1 MDCIYMNITQNPFIK
16 EHINMACRIYICAR
30 CAKEFMLD
38 AWERHKTD
46 DRTRLCYDLEIEVE
60 EDDDNTTLKEEDDG
74 DQ

>member
-1 MDCIYMNITQNPFIK
+1 
-16 EHINMACRIYICAR
+16 MACRIYICAR